1 MKPDDTGN
9 SAKNTGRTRGLKPFK
24 KGQSGNPSGRPKGAV
39 SVTHWL
45 REWGSMTTA
54 QAAELC
60 TLYAKE
66 LRKHDSGDIPLAGV
80 AALRVWM
87 SIMDEPSPGLLSHVL
102 DRIDGTVETKVS
114 SSGDTRITVVYE
126 DDDPEHQSPNRAT

>member
-1 MKPDDTGN
+1 MMARAKGAQN
-9 SAKNTGRTRGLKPFK
+9 SAENRPKRPVGKPFQ
-24 KGQSGNPSGRPKGAV
+24 KGQSGNPGGRPKGAV

-66 LRKHDSGDIPLAGV
+66 LRLHNSGDIPLAGV

-87 SIMDEPSPGLLSHVL
+87 SIIDEPSPGLIAHIL
-102 DRIDGTVETKVS
+102 DRIDGPVKQKIEMEGAKLLIKL
-114 SSGDTRITVVYE
+114 DK
-126 DDDPEHQSPNRAT
+126 

>member
-1 MKPDDTGN
+1 MAKPAN
-9 SAKNTGRTRGLKPFK
+9 SGKNRPPPPVGSRFK

-66 LRKHDSGDIPLAGV
+66 LRLHNSGDIPLAGV

-87 SIMDEPSPGLLSHVL
+87 SIIDEPSPGLIAHIL
-102 DRIDGTVETKVS
+102 DRIDGPVKQKIEMEGAKLLIKL
-114 SSGDTRITVVYE
+114 DK
-126 DDDPEHQSPNRAT
+126 

>member
-1 MKPDDTGN
+1 MARAKTAENRGSQGRKPPEG
-9 SAKNTGRTRGLKPFK
+9 KRFQ
-24 KGQSGNPSGRPKGAV
+24 KGKSGNPGGKPKNAV

-45 REWGSMTTA
+45 REWGGMTTA

-66 LRKHDSGDIPLAGV
+66 LRLHNSGDIPLAGV

-87 SIMDEPSPGLLSHVL
+87 SIIDEPSPGLIAHIL
-102 DRIDGTVETKVS
+102 DRIDGPVKQKIEMEGAKLLIKL
-114 SSGDTRITVVYE
+114 DK
-126 DDDPEHQSPNRAT
+126 

>member
-1 MKPDDTGN
+1 MMARAKTAENRGSQGRKPPEG
-9 SAKNTGRTRGLKPFK
+9 KRFQ
-24 KGQSGNPSGRPKGAV
+24 KGKSGNPGGKPKNAV

-45 REWGSMTTA
+45 REWGGMTTA

-66 LRKHDSGDIPLAGV
+66 LRLHNSGDIPLAGV

-87 SIMDEPSPGLLSHVL
+87 SIIDEPSPGLIAHIL
-102 DRIDGTVETKVS
+102 DRIDGPVKQKIEMEGAKLLIKL
-114 SSGDTRITVVYE
+114 DK
-126 DDDPEHQSPNRAT
+126 

>member
-1 MKPDDTGN
+1 MARAKGAQSSTGN
-9 SAKNTGRTRGLKPFK
+9 SKRVPGRPFQ
-24 KGQSGNPSGRPKGAV
+24 KGQSGNPGGRPKGAV

-45 REWGSMTTA
+45 REWGAMTTA

-66 LRKHDSGDIPLAGV
+66 LRKANSGDIPLAGV

-87 SIMDEPSPGLLSHVL
+87 SVINEPSPGLIAHIL
-102 DRIDGTVETKVS
+102 DRIDGPVKQKIEMEGAKLLIKL
-114 SSGDTRITVVYE
+114 DK
-126 DDDPEHQSPNRAT
+126 

>member
-1 MKPDDTGN
+1 MARKKSGENT
-9 SAKNTGRTRGLKPFK
+9 AKNTGSQNLRPAWK
-24 KGQSGNPSGRPKGAV
+24 KGQSGNPGGRPKGAV

-66 LRKHDSGDIPLAGV
+66 LRLHNSGDIPLAGV

-87 SIMDEPSPGLLSHVL
+87 SLIDEPSPGLIAHVL
-102 DRIDGTVETKVS
+102 DRIDGPVKQKIEMECAKLLIKL
-114 SSGDTRITVVYE
+114 DK
-126 DDDPEHQSPNRAT
+126 

>member
-1 MKPDDTGN
+1 MARAKTAENRGSQGRKPPEG
-9 SAKNTGRTRGLKPFK
+9 KRFQ
-24 KGQSGNPSGRPKGAV
+24 KGQSGNPGGKPKNAV

-66 LRKHDSGDIPLAGV
+66 LRLHNSGDIPLAGV

-87 SIMDEPSPGLLSHVL
+87 SIIDEPSSGLIAHIL
-102 DRIDGTVETKVS
+102 DRIDGPVKRKIEVEGAKLLIKL
-114 SSGDTRITVVYE
+114 DK
-126 DDDPEHQSPNRAT
+126 

>member
-1 MKPDDTGN
+1 MARAKTAENRGSQGRKPPEG
-9 SAKNTGRTRGLKPFK
+9 KRFQ
-24 KGQSGNPSGRPKGAV
+24 KGKSGNPGGKPKNAV

-66 LRKHDSGDIPLAGV
+66 LRLHDSGDIPLAGV

-87 SIMDEPSPGLLSHVL
+87 SIIDEPSPGLIAHIL
-102 DRIDGTVETKVS
+102 DRIDGPVKQKIEMEGAKLLINL
-114 SSGDTRITVVYE
+114 DK
-126 DDDPEHQSPNRAT
+126 

>member
-1 MKPDDTGN
+1 MGAANTGN
-9 SAKNTGRTRGLKPFK
+9 SDKNKARMRGLKPFK

-66 LRKHDSGDIPLAGV
+66 LRLHNSGDIPLAGV

-87 SIMDEPSPGLLSHVL
+87 SIIDEPSPGLIAHIL
-102 DRIDGTVETKVS
+102 DRIDGPVKQKIELEA
-114 SSGDTRITVVYE
+114 TRMLVKM
-126 DDDPEHQSPNRAT
+126 DK

>member
-1 MKPDDTGN
+1 MMARAKTAENRGSQGRKPPEG
-9 SAKNTGRTRGLKPFK
+9 KRFQ
-24 KGQSGNPSGRPKGAV
+24 KGKSGNPGGKPKNAV

-66 LRKHDSGDIPLAGV
+66 LRLHNSGDIPLAGV

-87 SIMDEPSPGLLSHVL
+87 SIIDEPSPGLIAHIL
-102 DRIDGTVETKVS
+102 DRIDGPVKQKIEMEGAKLLIKL
-114 SSGDTRITVVYE
+114 DK
-126 DDDPEHQSPNRAT
+126 

>member
-1 MKPDDTGN
+1 MSTRKAAQNSDGN
-9 SAKNTGRTRGLKPFK
+9 RPKVPGKPFQ
-24 KGQSGNPSGRPKGAV
+24 KGQSGNPGGRPKGAV

-45 REWGSMTTA
+45 REWGAMTTA

-87 SIMDEPSPGLLSHVL
+87 SIIDEPSPGLIAHIL
-102 DRIDGTVETKVS
+102 DRIDGPVKQKIEMEGAKLLIKL
-114 SSGDTRITVVYE
+114 DK
-126 DDDPEHQSPNRAT
+126 

>member
-1 MKPDDTGN
+1 MGKKVGENTG
-9 SAKNTGRTRGLKPFK
+9 KNTGSKNLRPAWP
-24 KGQSGNPSGRPKGAV
+24 KGKSGNPGGRPKGAV

-66 LRKHDSGDIPLAGV
+66 LRLHNSGDIPLAGV

-87 SIMDEPSPGLLSHVL
+87 SIIDEPSPGLIAHIL
-102 DRIDGTVETKVS
+102 DRIDGPVKQKIEMEGAKLLIKL
-114 SSGDTRITVVYE
+114 DK
-126 DDDPEHQSPNRAT
+126 

>member
-1 MKPDDTGN
+1 MAGKKPGANTG
-9 SAKNTGRTRGLKPFK
+9 KNTGSKNLRPAWK
-24 KGQSGNPSGRPKGAV
+24 KGQSGNPGGRPKGAV

-66 LRKHDSGDIPLAGV
+66 LRMHNSGDIPLAGV

-87 SIMDEPSPGLLSHVL
+87 SLIDEPSPGLIAHVL
-102 DRIDGTVETKVS
+102 DRIDGPVKQKIEMEGAKLLIKL
-114 SSGDTRITVVYE
+114 DK
-126 DDDPEHQSPNRAT
+126 

>member
-1 MKPDDTGN
+1 MAGKSIPAN
-9 SAKNTGRTRGLKPFK
+9 RAKNREPPVESRFK

-87 SIMDEPSPGLLSHVL
+87 SIVDEPSPGLLSHVL
-102 DRIDGTVETKVS
+102 DRIDGAVETKVN
-114 SSGDTRITVVYE
+114 SSGETRITVVYE
-126 DDDPEHQSPNRAT
+126 DDDPEHQSPNSAP